1 MHNLQTSWLM
11 QRNHFLCSYWECNLC
26 AFDQLVLDMSRSD
39 VIDYLYE
46 SISAVLRSAKISY
59 IKWDFNRSLSNV
71 FSGGLPADRQG
82 EVAHRFVLGSY
93 RLMERLRESFPDVMI
108 EGCSGGGGRFD
119 PVFGSYPAIQIH
131 FRKKC

>member
-82 EVAHRFVLGSY
+82 EVAHRF
-93 RLMERLRESFPDVMI
+93 
-108 EGCSGGGGRFD
+108 D
-119 PVFGSYPAIQIH
+119 PVFGSYPAIQLH